1 MPIATID
8 SPNATSS
15 RRPCRSTRC
24 PPRKV
29 NPDSARPRSRWVRVE
44 ETKVRTIGT
53 SHSAYAAA
61 PPINPAA
68 RIDVA
73 PTKLSGTKPSVP
85 RPYALTNIP
94 LWTTITTKNPMA
106 KATPSVPNACG
117 TASAQTRNPAI
128 PAISSRRDAVVT
140 GGTWFVSHT

>member
-15 RRPCRSTRC
+15 SRPCRSTRC
-24 PPRKV
+24 PPRKM
-29 NPDSARPRSRWVRVE
+29 NPNSASPRSRWVNDE
-44 ETKVRTIGT
+44 DTKVRTIGT
-53 SHSAYAAA
+53 SQSAYAAV
-61 PPINPAA
+61 PPINAAA

-85 RPYALTNIP
+85 RPYAAANIP
-94 LWTTITTKNPMA
+94 LCTTITTKNPMA
-106 KATPSVPNACG
+106 KATPSLPNSCG
-117 TASAQTRNPAI
+117 TASAHTRNPAI

-140 GGTWFVSHT
+140 GGTWLVSHT

>member
-1 MPIATID
+1 M
-8 SPNATSS
+8 
-15 RRPCRSTRC
+15 
-24 PPRKV
+24 

-44 ETKVRTIGT
+44 ETNVRTIGT
-53 SHSAYAAA
+53 SQRTYAAV

-85 RPYALTNIP
+85 RPYALANIP
-94 LWTTITTKNPMA
+94 LCTTITTKNPMA

-117 TASAQTRNPAI
+117 TASAQTRKPAI

-140 GGTWFVSHT
+140 GGTWLVSQT